1 MHRDEDIM
9 RKVARALASIREAHG
24 LTQEDVYTDTGI
36 HIAKIETG
44 SVNITIS
51 TLHRICSYYKVT
63 EVDVYLSVASV

>member
-1 MHRDEDIM
+1 MHRDEEIM
-9 RKVARALASIREAHG
+9 RKVARALATIREAHG
-24 LTQEDVYTDTGI
+24 LTQEEVYTDTGI

-63 EVDVYLSVASV
+63 EVDVYLSVNRA